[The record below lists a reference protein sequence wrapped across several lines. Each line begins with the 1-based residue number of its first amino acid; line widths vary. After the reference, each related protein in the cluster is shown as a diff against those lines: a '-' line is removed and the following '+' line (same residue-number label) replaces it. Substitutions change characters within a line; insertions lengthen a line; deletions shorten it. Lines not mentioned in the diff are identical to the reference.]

1 METQQPQQQGKQRY
15 QWVSLAISGIVPLIM
30 YFAIRSH
37 MANDTEAL
45 ALAWFVPVAWTL
57 GSSLWLRRLNLF
69 GLVGVAIYGITLGI
83 AIFFNTG
90 PLPLKLHHAVVAG
103 IVGLVC
109 LGSLARGKPL
119 FLVLAQLRMKNSK
132 YAGQFE
138 KAIANPQ
145 FVKKFSTITL
155 VIGIAALTDAVLQA
169 ALALLLSTS
178 AFLVATTAIHI
189 GIWLLAAIGMIVFFW
204 IRSRV

>member
-1 METQQPQQQGKQRY
+1 METQQQQGKLWY
-15 QWVSLAISGIVPLIM
+15 QGVSLAISGLAPLIM

-37 MANDTEAL
+37 VANDTEAL

-57 GSSLWLRRLNLF
+57 FSSLWLRRLNLL
-69 GLVGVAIYGITLGI
+69 GLAGVAIYGITLGI

-90 PLPLKLHHAVVAG
+90 SLPLKLHHAVVAG

-119 FLVLAQLRMKNSK
+119 LLVLIRLRMKNSK

-138 KAIANPQ
+138 KAIANPR
-145 FVKKFSTITL
+145 FVKNFSTITL
-155 VIGIAALTDAVLQA
+155 VIGIAALTDAVLQT

-189 GIWLLAAIGMIVFFW
+189 GIWLLAATGMIVFFW
-204 IRSRV
+204 IKSNR

>member
-1 METQQPQQQGKQRY
+1 METQQPQQQGKQWY
-15 QWVSLAISGIVPLIM
+15 QWASVAISGIVPLIT

-37 MANDTEAL
+37 VANDTEAL
-45 ALAWFVPVAWTL
+45 ALAWFIPVAWTL

-69 GLVGVAIYGITLGI
+69 GLVGVTIYGITLGI
-83 AIFFNTG
+83 AIFFNAG

-103 IVGLVC
+103 IIGLVF

-119 FLVLAQLRMKNSK
+119 ILVLARFRVKNTK

-138 KAIANPQ
+138 KAIANPR
-145 FVKKFSTITL
+145 FVKNFSIVTL
-155 VIGIAALTDAVLQA
+155 VIGVVALADAVLQT

-178 AFLVATTAIHI
+178 AFLVATTGIHV
-189 GIWLLAAIGMIVFFW
+189 GIIVVTAAGMIVFFW
-204 IRSRV
+204 IRSRI

>member
-1 METQQPQQQGKQRY
+1 METQQQQVKQWY
-15 QWVSLAISGIVPLIM
+15 QWVNLAMSGLAPLIV

-37 MANDTEAL
+37 VANDTEAL

-57 GSSLWLRRLNLF
+57 FSSLWLRRLNLF
-69 GLVGVAIYGITLGI
+69 GLVGVAMYGITLGI

-103 IVGLVC
+103 IIGLLC
-109 LGSLARGKPL
+109 LGSLARGTPL
-119 FLVLAQLRMKNSK
+119 FLVLARLRMKNSK

-145 FVKKFSTITL
+145 FVKNFSTITL
-155 VIGIAALTDAVLQA
+155 VIGIVALADAVLQT

-178 AFLVATTAIHI
+178 AFLVATTALHI
-189 GIWLLAAIGMIVFFW
+189 GIWLLAAVGMIVFFW
-204 IRSRV
+204 IRSRA

>member
-1 METQQPQQQGKQRY
+1 METQQQQGKQWY
-15 QWVSLAISGIVPLIM
+15 QWVSLAISGLVPLIM
-30 YFAIRSH
+30 YFAIRPHVAS
-37 MANDTEAL
+37 DTEAL

-57 GSSLWLRRLNLF
+57 FSSLWMRRLNLF
-69 GLVGVAIYGITLGI
+69 GLVGVAMYGITLGI
-83 AIFFNTG
+83 AIFFTTG

-103 IVGLVC
+103 IIGLLC
-109 LGSLARGKPL
+109 LGSLARGTPL
-119 FLVLAQLRMKNSK
+119 FLVLVRFRMKYSK

-138 KAIANPQ
+138 KAIANPR
-145 FVKKFSTITL
+145 FVKNFSTITL
-155 VIGIAALTDAVLQA
+155 VIGIAALADAVLQT

-178 AFLVATTAIHI
+178 AFLVATTALHI

>member
-1 METQQPQQQGKQRY
+1 METQQQQGKQWY
-15 QWVSLAISGIVPLIM
+15 QWVSLAMSGLAPLIM
-30 YFAIRSH
+30 YFAIRPHVAS
-37 MANDTEAL
+37 DTEAL

-57 GSSLWLRRLNLF
+57 FSSLWLRRLNLF

-90 PLPLKLHHAVVAG
+90 PLPLKLHHAVVGG
-103 IVGLVC
+103 IIGLLC
-109 LGSLARGKPL
+109 LGSLVRGKPL
-119 FLVLAQLRMKNSK
+119 FLVLAQLRMKHSK

-138 KAIANPQ
+138 KAIANPR
-145 FVKKFSTITL
+145 FVKNFSTVTL
-155 VIGIAALTDAVLQA
+155 IIGIVALANAVLQI

-178 AFLVATTAIHI
+178 AFLVATTVIHI
-189 GIWLLAAIGMIVFFW
+189 GTIVVAAVGMMVFFW

>member
-1 METQQPQQQGKQRY
+1 METQQPQQQGKRWY
-15 QWVSLAISGIVPLIM
+15 QWASVAISGLVPLIT

-37 MANDTEAL
+37 VANDTEAL

-90 PLPLKLHHAVVAG
+90 SLPLKLHHAVVGG

-119 FLVLAQLRMKNSK
+119 FLVLARFRVKNTK

-138 KAIANPQ
+138 KAIANPR
-145 FVKKFSTITL
+145 FVKNFSIITL
-155 VIGIAALTDAVLQA
+155 IIGIVALADAVLQT

-178 AFLVATTAIHI
+178 AFLVATTAIHV
-189 GIWLLAAIGMIVFFW
+189 GIIVVTAVGMIVFFW
-204 IRSRV
+204 IRSRI